1 MKYTYRF
8 VTGESVG
15 LEVSAELEALLK
27 NEDRL
32 EYNNEQANT
41 RRHISLEMAQE
52 DEGMQFADPDS
63 LPATDSIA
71 RLQAAV
77 AMLPEA
83 QQALIR
89 AAVYEEIPIRTIA
102 EREGVSQP
110 AITQRLKT
118 IKKKLKEI
126 LSDPYI

>member
-15 LEVSAELEALLK
+15 IEVSAELEAFLR

-41 RRHISLEMAQE
+41 RRHISLDMAQE
-52 DEGMQFADPDS
+52 DEGMQFVDPAS
-63 LPATDSIA
+63 LPASDSIA

-89 AAVYEEIPIRTIA
+89 AAVYEEIPISNIA
-102 EREGVSQP
+102 QREGVSQP

-118 IKKKLKEI
+118 IKKKLREI
-126 LSDPYI
+126 LNDPYI

>member
-8 VTGESVG
+8 VTGESVAV
-15 LEVSAELEALLK
+15 EVSAELEALLK

-32 EYNNEQANT
+32 EYNNEQTNT
-41 RRHISLEMAQE
+41 RRHISLNMAQE
-52 DEGMQFADPDS
+52 DEGVQFSDPDS
-63 LPATDSIA
+63 RPLPDGID

-77 AMLPEA
+77 TMLPEP

-89 AAVYEEIPIRTIA
+89 AAFYEGMPIQNIA
-102 EREGVSQP
+102 QREGVSQP

>member
-1 MKYTYRF
+1 
-8 VTGESVG
+8 
-15 LEVSAELEALLK
+15 
-27 NEDRL
+27 
-32 EYNNEQANT
+32 
-41 RRHISLEMAQE
+41 
-52 DEGMQFADPDS
+52 MQFADPDS
-63 LPATDSIA
+63 LPATDSTA

-83 QQALIR
+83 QRALLR
-89 AAVYEEIPIRTIA
+89 AAFYDGMPICNIA

>member
-8 VTGESVG
+8 VTGESIAV
-15 LEVSAELEALLK
+15 EVSAELEALLK
-27 NEDRL
+27 NEDRM

-41 RRHISLEMAQE
+41 RRHISLDMAQE
-52 DEGMQFADPDS
+52 DEGMQFVDPAS
-63 LPATDSIA
+63 RPASDRIA

-89 AAVYEEIPIRTIA
+89 AAFYEGIPVSSIA
-102 EREGVSQP
+102 QREGVSQP

-126 LSDPYI
+126 LNDPYI

>member
-8 VTGESVG
+8 VTGESFG

-63 LPATDSIA
+63 LPATDSAA

-83 QQALIR
+83 QRALLR
-89 AAVYEEIPIRTIA
+89 AAFYDGMPIRNIA